1 MAKAD
6 ASPAQTT
13 DATKAEAEVQ
23 ASPPVSAPAS
33 SGIKEAAS
41 GSDSTSAAA
50 PAEPQDRP
58 YPAKPPTQKAAQVIK
73 SIPVLPG

>member
-6 ASPAQTT
+6 VSPAQTT
-13 DATKAEAEVQ
+13 DATKAEVE

>member
-6 ASPAQTT
+6 VSPAQTT
-13 DATKAEAEVQ
+13 DATKAEVE

-41 GSDSTSAAA
+41 GSDSSSASA